1 MKISIIGA
9 GNVGGLTAMRI
20 AQEGWGEVVLIDVA
34 PGLAK
39 AKCLDLDDSRLLINS
54 DYSIEGTDNISKIKD
69 SQIIVIT
76 AGMPRKAGMTRE
88 DLLNYNAQI
97 LKDVCDKIK
106 KIAADATVII
116 VTNPLDVMTYYAVKT
131 LKFKTSKVFGMGVTL
146 DASRFANL
154 ISKELNIPPTEIQA
168 YVMGSHGEE
177 MLPLPRLS
185 LVQGRP
191 LVDILDKQKINE
203 IVDKTVGRGKEIISL
218 LGSGSAY
225 FAPSAAITQIVKAL
239 ANDEKR
245 ILGVSAYL
253 DGEYGLKD
261 VCIGVPCVV
270 GKEGIERIIELELS
284 LEEKERFRKSAE
296 SIGELTRLLSIR

>member
-39 AKCLDLDDSRLLINS
+39 AKGFDLDDSRVLIKSN
-54 DYSIEGTDNISKIKD
+54 YSVEGTDNTNKLKD
-69 SQIIVIT
+69 SQIVVIT

-106 KIAADATVII
+106 KIAADAVVVI
-116 VTNPLDVMTYYAVKT
+116 VTNPLDIMTYYAVKT
-131 LKFKTSKVFGMGVTL
+131 LKFETNRVFGMGVSL

-154 ISKELNIPPTEIQA
+154 ISKELGIPPTDIQT
-168 YVMGSHGEE
+168 YVVGSHGEE

-203 IVDKTVGRGKEIISL
+203 IVNKTVGRGKEIISL

-225 FAPSAAITQIVKAL
+225 FAPSAAIMQIVKAL
-239 ANDEKR
+239 VNDEKSV
-245 ILGVSAYL
+245 LGVSAYL
-253 DGEYGLKD
+253 NGEYGLKD
-261 VCIGVPCVV
+261 ICIGVPCVL
-270 GKEGIERIIELELS
+270 GKEGIKEIIGLDLNQ
-284 LEEKERFRKSAE
+284 EEKEKFLKSAE
-296 SIGELTRLLSIR
+296 SIRELTRLLNI